1 MRLATTLTIFTLTT
15 LFSAGG
21 AQALDGIDARLT
33 RPDGRPVRDRDLV
46 TVGTGTRMPANA
58 YKRVLEGWAR
68 RLRARNRVDA
78 AGRTLPLLDQRSI
91 NATTRSASAA
101 RRRAAARGRI
111 VAAPT
116 TTMLTALRPLVGGQA
131 RPPLTVAR
139 SDRRGS
145 SWGETWGDRSWVAL
159 RFAANE
165 SLTSA
170 TQSSAYTADFDL
182 TGTVLGRDVPLAAGN
197 VMGSSGG
204 FGMATS
210 WLDLAGQTYWA
221 LPATDGNQLRQTVSR
236 QWQRQQTLGEF
247 TFVAVFVPI
256 KVSVGLG
263 GRVGL
268 DAEFNTTNRQ
278 PDLLARGAL
287 RTLQARSIPR
297 TATGETREGAW
308 ADLSLFGHAETLSS
322 LRSVA
327 GELGIEGLLETIDAV
342 PGVTIPWSQPL
353 AGASLDLNL
362 RLVEVS
368 LAFRAMDALD
378 FQETGPRAGR
388 YSLNGHLISSVS
400 VRALT
405 NVEVWGSAFVSYPSD
420 VDIDFVWG
428 FPPVE
433 ITLEWDRIS
442 ARERLWG
449 WSGALYEDSVLFNN
463 VSWNQAVQSAGG
475 IN

>member
-1 MRLATTLTIFTLTT
+1 
-15 LFSAGG
+15 
-21 AQALDGIDARLT
+21 
-33 RPDGRPVRDRDLV
+33 
-46 TVGTGTRMPANA
+46 
-58 YKRVLEGWAR
+58 
-68 RLRARNRVDA
+68 
-78 AGRTLPLLDQRSI
+78 
-91 NATTRSASAA
+91 
-101 RRRAAARGRI
+101 
-111 VAAPT
+111 
-116 TTMLTALRPLVGGQA
+116 MLTFMRPLVGGLA

-170 TQSSAYTADFDL
+170 TQSSAYTADFNL
-182 TGTVLGRDVPLAAGN
+182 TGTVLGSDKPLAAGRI
-197 VMGSSGG
+197 MASSGR

-210 WLDLAGQTYWA
+210 WLDLNDQTYWA
-221 LPATDGNQLRQTVSR
+221 LPSTDADQLRQSVSR
-236 QWQRQQTLGEF
+236 QWQRQEVLGEF

-256 KVSVGLG
+256 NVKVSMG

-287 RTLQARSIPR
+287 RTLQARSVPHNVGG
-297 TATGETREGAW
+297 TTREGAW
-308 ADLSLFGHAETLSS
+308 ADLALFGHAETLSS

-327 GELGIEGLLETIDAV
+327 DELGIAGLLETIDAV
-342 PGVTIPWSQPL
+342 PGVTIPWSQEL

-362 RLVEVS
+362 SLVDVS
-368 LAFRAMDALD
+368 LAFRAMDTLD

-388 YSLNGHLISSVS
+388 YSLDGHLISAVT

-433 ITLEWDRIS
+433 ITLEWDRVS

-449 WSGALYEDSVLFNN
+449 WSGALYEQAVLFNH